1 MADAM
6 EEDAIPSAREM
17 ELLGQLREKEKQV
30 NALVEDIT
38 ALRAFVPT
46 QPLPAPVVSGQALP
60 PSLLALLTP
69 LLRANPPSGVPS
81 ASIITSRV
89 DLLQR
94 ENDELYELLKES
106 NVAQLKEEVTLL
118 RQTVVGL
125 DTALRESHAT
135 ITSVSSQLS
144 QAQEALIS
152 LGNPPPS
159 AVPASPITNTAQS
172 TSNGSAM
179 PQTAEVSPSS
189 SNKPIPTGP
198 RSQTIKRPPRTHPP
212 PSQSPSASPIAGT
225 ANSAAGAATPSGLSV
240 RGAASTPMTHELPRR
255 PSPSPRRSRS
265 RSPDRHSGD
274 RSRDRYPERD
284 LGRQRDRSPP
294 RGGRRND
301 NGGDNGGGRR
311 RPTNNNARRGG
322 PSGGGGPVGPV
333 ETRSLV
339 ERMGL

>member
-6 EEDAIPSAREM
+6 EEDAIPSAREI

-89 DLLQR
+89 ELLQR

-125 DTALRESHAT
+125 DTALRESHSTAT
-135 ITSVSSQLS
+135 SLSSQLS

-159 AVPASPITNTAQS
+159 ATPASPVTNTVAP
-172 TSNGSAM
+172 TSNGSTVTH
-179 PQTAEVSPSS
+179 TADLSPSS

-198 RSQTIKRPPRTHPP
+198 RSQTIKRPPRAHPP
-212 PSQSPSASPIAGT
+212 LQSPTSPVAATTSPVAAASAS
-225 ANSAAGAATPSGLSV
+225 SGLSV

-255 PSPSPRRSRS
+255 PSPNPRRSRS
-265 RSPDRHSGD
+265 RSPDLRHSGE
-274 RSRDRYPERD
+274 RGRDRYAERES
-284 LGRQRDRSPP
+284 GRQRDRSPLP
-294 RGGRRND
+294 GGRRND

-311 RPTNNNARRGG
+311 RHSNNNARRGG
-322 PSGGGGPVGPV
+322 PSGPVGPV